1 MASLEEAFTNQINTR
16 ESARNPNAYLANHQ
30 ARMGQQ
36 EPEWTQQFSHSWQPA
51 ENHGWTQPQR
61 EWLQPKQTQQQQPYQ
76 QQIYQQQRQ
85 HAVNDAVNSQ
95 QAVEQIAH
103 QHRFQPAELKLQP
116 GEPSESHWWFIR
128 PRTGVEYCYPK
139 RFNYRAGDE

>member
-51 ENHGWTQPQR
+51 ENHGWNQPQR

>member
-36 EPEWTQQFSHSWQPA
+36 EPEWTQQFSHSWQPPTQ
-51 ENHGWTQPQR
+51 ESQGWGQQPQR
-61 EWLQPKQTQQQQPYQ
+61 EWLQPKQSQQQQPYQ
-76 QQIYQQQRQ
+76 QQRQ
-85 HAVNDAVNSQ
+85 PAVNDAVSPQ

-103 QHRFQPAELKLQP
+103 QHRFQQAELKLQP
-116 GEPSESHWWFIR
+116 AEPNESHWWFIR
-128 PRTGVEYCYPK
+128 ARTGVEYCYPK
-139 RFNYRAGDE
+139 RFNYRAGDD